1 MAPRASLPDGTQDW
15 LVPVYNAAL
24 FAQEATRQGVD
35 RRQLIKGTGF
45 SLKDL
50 EDSDTLKTYDQIV
63 ALIDNARRLCPLP
76 GLGLRIGR
84 DQSPTQWG
92 ILGYAMMCCKTV
104 RHMMA
109 MLIKYHRIAASMA
122 EFYFRE
128 EREFAYLEIR
138 PPGVLHDALATVVE
152 EHFSSVMSG
161 MRLLTGRMDIRPTEL
176 RLSYAKPDYARLYG
190 EVFGC
195 PVHFSRPSNTLV
207 LEKKWLNLPVT
218 NSSFLSS
225 QMAERICAMQLKRQY
240 VEHDVVH
247 RVRYLLLEHTSTF
260 PDAEEIASILHMTSR
275 TLRNRL
281 HAQGTSFQAILDNV
295 RQQLAINYLEQTD
308 LSVDYICGLVGFN
321 DASNFRRAFRQWTG
335 MNPSDLRESRSR
347 SAQPVSSSP
356 R

>member
-1 MAPRASLPDGTQDW
+1 MAPRASLEDETADW

-24 FAQEATRQGVD
+24 VVQEATRQGVD
-35 RRQLIKGTGF
+35 RRQLIKGTGI
-45 SLKDL
+45 SLKEL

-128 EREFAYLEIR
+128 EHELAYLEVR
-138 PPGVLHDALATVVE
+138 PSRSLRDALVTVIE

-161 MRLLTGRMDIRPTEL
+161 VKLLTGRPDVRPTEL
-176 RLSYAKPDYARLYG
+176 RLSYAKPGYARLYT

-195 PVHFSRPSNTLV
+195 PVHFSRPSNT
-207 LEKKWLNLPVT
+207 
-218 NSSFLSS
+218 
-225 QMAERICAMQLKRQY
+225 
-240 VEHDVVH
+240 
-247 RVRYLLLEHTSTF
+247 
-260 PDAEEIASILHMTSR
+260 
-275 TLRNRL
+275 
-281 HAQGTSFQAILDNV
+281 
-295 RQQLAINYLEQTD
+295 
-308 LSVDYICGLVGFN
+308 
-321 DASNFRRAFRQWTG
+321 
-335 MNPSDLRESRSR
+335 
-347 SAQPVSSSP
+347 
-356 R
+356 